1 MGSGLAADGVVIKAG
16 PPGALFAFGYN
27 GGGTAVESVGVAAY
41 SAALGRVVI
50 KRVMYMAVDKA
61 GADDLAV
68 HVDHC
73 LDTRGV
79 DLFFK
84 TKGGDFTV
92 PHHDGIAGMT
102 PRSISPLTIL
112 SSI

>member
-1 MGSGLAADGVVIKAG
+1 M
-16 PPGALFAFGYN
+16 FAFGYN
-27 GGGTAVESVGVAAY
+27 GGSTAVESVGVAAY

-92 PHHDGIAGMT
+92 PHHDGIAGDDAAFDIT
-102 PRSISPLTIL
+102 ADDLINRFDH
-112 SSI
+112 